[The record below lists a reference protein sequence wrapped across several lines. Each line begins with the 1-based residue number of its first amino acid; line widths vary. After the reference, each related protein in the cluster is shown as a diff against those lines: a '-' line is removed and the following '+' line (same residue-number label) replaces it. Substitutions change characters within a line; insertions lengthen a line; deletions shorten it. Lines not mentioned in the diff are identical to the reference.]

1 MEIKQA
7 SKAKICATL
16 PKDVIDSEILYMSRK
31 QLDSWKKNTSS
42 AVEQKNFASQQVS

>member
-7 SKAKICATL
+7 SKAKSCGTL
-16 PKDVIDSEILYMSRK
+16 PEDVIDSKILYVFRK

-42 AVEQKNFASQQVS
+42 SVKQKDVTSQQVS